1 VKRITYSAHCL
12 VCEWATRTATAAADV
27 TAVDLE
33 ARKHTGEGAYAK
45 KPGPHHPTVLE
56 GVA

>member
-1 VKRITYSAHCL
+1 MKRVTYSAHCL
-12 VCEWATRTATAAADV
+12 VCEWATPPATTAADV
-27 TAVDLE
+27 AAVDLE
-33 ARKHTGEGAYAK
+33 ACKHTGEGAYAK

>member
-1 VKRITYSAHCL
+1 MKRVTYSARCL
-12 VCEWATRTATAAADV
+12 VCEWATQPATAADV
-27 TAVDLE
+27 AAVDLE

>member
-1 VKRITYSAHCL
+1 MKRVTWSAHCL
-12 VCEWATRTATAAADV
+12 VCKWATRTATAAADV
-27 TAVDLE
+27 AAVDLE

>member
-1 VKRITYSAHCL
+1 MRRVTYRAHCL
-12 VCEWATRTATAAADV
+12 VCEWDTRTATAPADV
-27 TAVDLE
+27 AAVDLE

-45 KPGPHHPTVLE
+45 KPGPHHPTILE

>member
-1 VKRITYSAHCL
+1 MKRVTYRAKCL
-12 VCEWATRTATAAADV
+12 VCEWATRPATTAADV
-27 TAVDLE
+27 AAVDLE

>member
-1 VKRITYSAHCL
+1 MKRVTWSARCL
-12 VCEWATRTATAAADV
+12 VCEWATEPATTAEDV
-27 TAVDLE
+27 AAVDLE

-45 KPGPHHPTVLE
+45 KPGPHHPTILE

>member
-1 VKRITYSAHCL
+1 MKRVTYSAHCL
-12 VCEWATRTATAAADV
+12 VCTWATQPATTAADV
-27 TAVDLE
+27 AAADLE

>member
-1 VKRITYSAHCL
+1 MKRVTYSAHCL
-12 VCEWATRTATAAADV
+12 VCKWATPTATTPEDV
-27 TAVDLE
+27 AAVDLE

>member
-1 VKRITYSAHCL
+1 MTSVTYSARCL
-12 VCEWATRTATAAADV
+12 VCTWATRTATAAADV
-27 TAVDLE
+27 AAVDLE
-33 ARKHTGEGAYAK
+33 ACNHTGEGAYAK